1 MSLPST
7 FTVDNLAIKSKLSP
21 HKLSFCPGSA
31 SAFASWSAFG
41 SASRSASGSTS
52 GSASWSAYSPASG
65 LLPVCSKS
73 APGLLLDCS
82 WSHLSLLPVYFQSVS
97 SLLQVCYKSTSS
109 MFPVCSHSA
118 SRRLAVYFQPASML
132 LVKYLSRG
140 LKFAINGWTVCSS
153 SKLHSPFI
161 YFPVGVHCLIVLA
174 VIALQSSRH
183 DEIRKLKLWKRLTK
197 TLRVYLY

>member
-1 MSLPST
+1 MLDGNWTPFSKCLLLYVLPRCIYISGMVST
-7 FTVDNLAIKSKLSP
+7 CCLHLATCHARCGGLYQ
-21 HKLSFCPGSA
+21 
-31 SAFASWSAFG
+31 
-41 SASRSASGSTS
+41 
-52 GSASWSAYSPASG
+52 SAYSPASG
-65 LLPVCSKS
+65 LLPVYSQS
-73 APGLLLDCS
+73 APGLLSDCS

-109 MFPVCSHSA
+109 MFPACSHSA

-153 SKLHSPFI
+153 SKLHSPFL